1 MSFIDRINLRI
12 ETADS
17 LMSDANSLHDDLG
30 DLLGKLQRR
39 LDCARATGGIASL
52 ENVTVALKVARTVLQ
67 TARDEMEA
75 SI

>member
-12 ETADS
+12 ETADD
-17 LMSDANSLHDDLG
+17 LMSDADALHDDLG
-30 DLLGKLQRR
+30 DLLGKLKRR
-39 LDCARATGGIASL
+39 LECARATGGIASL

-67 TARDEMEA
+67 TARDELEA